1 MKYTFIEYFLG
12 EEFMSKGL
20 INDARLIASRDPAA
34 KSTLEVVLLYPGFH
48 ALIYHRMAHWFYNKK
63 MFFIARFISQFGRHF
78 TGIEIHPGAKI
89 GRGLFIDHGMGVV
102 IGQSAEIGD
111 NCTIY
116 HGVTLGGTGK
126 DKGAKRHPT
135 VGNNVLIGAG
145 AKVLGPCIIGD
156 NSAIGANTFVSFDVE
171 PYSTVVGVKGRTVKK
186 RNQRVDSPSEAL
198 DQIHMPDPI
207 SQEICR
213 ITTRLQHMEE
223 QCIGKNNGPC
233 TLLKNIVKKEASDI
247 INDKDEDIK

>member
-1 MKYTFIEYFLG
+1 MF
-12 EEFMSKGL
+12 KGL
-20 INDARLIASRDPAA
+20 LGDAKSIASRDPAA
-34 KSTLEVVLLYPGFH
+34 KSTLEVILLYPGFH
-48 ALIYHRMAHWFYNKK
+48 ALVYHRISHWFYKK
-63 MFFIARFISQFGRHF
+63 RLFFIARAISQLCRLF

-89 GRGLFIDHGMGVV
+89 GSGLFIDHGMGIV

-145 AKVLGPCIIGD
+145 AKVLGPFNIGD
-156 NSAIGANTFVSFDVE
+156 NSTIGANTFVSFEVE
-171 PYSTVVGVKGRTVKK
+171 PYSTVVGVKGRIVKK
-186 RNQRVDSPSEAL
+186 GNKRVNISDVPSESL

-207 SQEICR
+207 SQELCR
-213 ITTRLQHMEE
+213 IALRIQHLED
-223 QCIGKNNGPC
+223 QLLGKNNGPC
-233 TLLKNIVKKEASDI
+233 NIVSDNKQIEAE
-247 INDKDEDIK
+247 NTEKQ